1 MPLRAKYV
9 KFRYILSRCVLL
21 YVPKFVDTPR
31 KVNPIILNRGGCN
44 EQGTR
49 QSTARYRSDCHQCTA
64 SVSSSSS
71 SSRNRIRNRL
81 SQFE

>member
-1 MPLRAKYV
+1 MTIRTKYV
-9 KFRYILSRCVLL
+9 KLCYILSHFMLL

-49 QSTARYRSDCHQCTA
+49 QSTARYRSNSYQCTA
-64 SVSSSSS
+64 SASSSSG